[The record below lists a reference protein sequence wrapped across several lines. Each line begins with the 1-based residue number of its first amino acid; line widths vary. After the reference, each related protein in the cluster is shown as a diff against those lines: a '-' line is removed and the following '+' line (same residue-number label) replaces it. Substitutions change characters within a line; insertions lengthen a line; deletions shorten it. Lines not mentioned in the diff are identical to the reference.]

1 LIDTLS
7 ESTELSSDG
16 KDVSI
21 DTLSES
27 TASSSSGMN
36 SEDVVANSK
45 EVLDDAFV
53 PFLGFVHRF
62 AIGDCLLFVSKDVS
76 SNAKL
81 KSRQS
86 ARLAFALTEEIPQ
99 EETHFLKE
107 LRSAL
112 DYLSTIS
119 LLLM

>member
-1 LIDTLS
+1 MMIS
-7 ESTELSSDG
+7 FHSWVSSINLPLEI
-16 KDVSI
+16 VY
-21 DTLSES
+21 
-27 TASSSSGMN
+27 
-36 SEDVVANSK
+36 
-45 EVLDDAFV
+45 F
-53 PFLGFVHRF
+53 
-62 AIGDCLLFVSKDVS
+62 FVSKDVS

-86 ARLAFALTEEIPQ
+86 ARLAFALTEKIPQ